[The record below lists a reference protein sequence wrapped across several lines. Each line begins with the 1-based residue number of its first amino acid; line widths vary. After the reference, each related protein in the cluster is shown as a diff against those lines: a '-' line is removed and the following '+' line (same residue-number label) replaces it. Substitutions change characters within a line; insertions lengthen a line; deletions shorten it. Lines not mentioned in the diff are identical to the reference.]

1 MIFEL
6 LLSHRH
12 KSSSMYV
19 IGYILIAL
27 ALGMV
32 PCLLFNLANDEAIE
46 PFLWPVIGCVAVWIL
61 ILLTFRLPDIVRPV
75 DGLVMVAVMWI
86 VAIAVGSLPFVL
98 SGMELI
104 DSIFESTSGITTTG
118 STILEDFD
126 RWSSG
131 ILLWRSM
138 MQWIGGI
145 AIIIIFM
152 LIMPMIGFG
161 GRELFGNETSGSG
174 AVNFSLKLRDAAKQF
189 IIIYL
194 MLTAVLI
201 VILMI
206 LGMNFY
212 EGLCLALSTISTGGF
227 MCKGDSV
234 ISYSALIKVAV
245 MTFMFLGGTNFYL
258 HFKAVYRKDSKG
270 YAHNEEFRFMLFL
283 NILFIVL
290 TFFIVTAS
298 AESII
303 VERAINDK
311 HVYDFVD
318 VAFNVISASTT
329 TGFVAA
335 NYDSWTPTATMLLF
349 MAMVIG
355 GSTGSTSGGLK
366 VGRLLITLKY
376 SYNGLKE
383 MLHPK
388 AFYDVRLNKSSVDT
402 STISASIT
410 ITMLF
415 FFTIG
420 VGTGILML
428 TGIGLETAMT
438 TMIANLTTFGPA
450 TSVDGWDFGAI
461 GNYHALDW
469 YTKLFL
475 CAVMWLGRLEILTG
489 LILLTP
495 GFWKEYMMSRR
506 LNRGKPAYTKFRR

>member
-1 MIFEL
+1 
-6 LLSHRH
+6 
-12 KSSSMYV
+12 MYV
-19 IGYILIAL
+19 MGYILVAL
-27 ALGMV
+27 ALGMI
-32 PCLLFNLANDEAIE
+32 PCLLFNYFNGEEID
-46 PFLWPVIGCVAVWIL
+46 PFLWPIVGCIIIWIL

-75 DGLVMVAVMWI
+75 DGLVMIAVMWI
-86 VAIAVGSLPFVL
+86 VAIAVGSLPFML
-98 SGMELI
+98 SGMDPV

-118 STILEDFD
+118 STILENFD
-126 RWSSG
+126 EWSSG

-174 AVNFSLKLRDAAKQF
+174 AVNFSIKLRDAAKQF

-194 MLTAVLI
+194 MLTVVLI
-201 VILMI
+201 VILLM

-227 MCKGDSV
+227 MCKDNSV
-234 ISYSALIKVAV
+234 IGYSALIKIAV
-245 MTFMFLGGTNFYL
+245 MAFMFLGGTNFYL
-258 HFKAVYRKDSKG
+258 HFKAIYKRNSSG

-283 NILFIVL
+283 NILFIVM

-298 AESII
+298 AQTII
-303 VERAINDK
+303 IDRALNDS
-311 HVYDFVD
+311 HVYDLVD

-329 TGFVAA
+329 TGFVASD
-335 NYDSWTPTATMLLF
+335 YDAWTPAAVMLLF
-349 MAMVIG
+349 TMMIVG

-366 VGRLLITLKY
+366 VGRLLIALKY
-376 SYNGLKE
+376 SYNGLRE

-415 FFTIG
+415 FFTIA
-420 VGTGILML
+420 VGTGVLML
-428 TGIGLETAMT
+428 TGLDLEPAMT

-450 TSVDGWDFGAI
+450 TEPFGAI
-461 GNYHALDW
+461 GNYHSMEW
-469 YTKLFL
+469 YTKMFL
-475 CAVMWLGRLEILTG
+475 AVVMWLGRLEILTG

-506 LNRGKPAYTKFRR
+506 LNRGKPTYSRFRH

>member
-1 MIFEL
+1 MVFEL

-12 KSSSMYV
+12 KNSSMYV
-19 IGYILIAL
+19 VGYILIAL
-27 ALGMV
+27 AIGMI
-32 PCLLFNLANDEAIE
+32 PCLIFNIINQEPAG
-46 PFLWPVIGCVAVWIL
+46 PFLLPIIICVSLWIL
-61 ILLTFRLPDIVRPV
+61 IMLTFTMPDVVRPV

-86 VAIAVGSLPFVL
+86 VAIAVGSVPFTM
-98 SGMELI
+98 SGMPPI

-118 STILEDFD
+118 STIMYDIES
-126 RWSSG
+126 WPSG

-152 LIMPMIGFG
+152 LILPMIGFG

-174 AVNFSLKLRDAAKQF
+174 AVNLSIKLRDAAKQF
-189 IIIYL
+189 VIIYL
-194 MLTAVLI
+194 MLTAFLVA
-201 VILMI
+201 ILMV
-206 LGMNFY
+206 LGMSFY

-234 ISYSALIKVAV
+234 ISYSVYIKIAV
-245 MTFMFLGGTNFYL
+245 MIFMFLGGTNFYL
-258 HFKAVYRKDSKG
+258 HFKAVYRRNSSG
-270 YAHNEEFRFMLFL
+270 YVHNEEFRFMLLL
-283 NILFIVL
+283 NILFIAL
-290 TFFIVTAS
+290 AFLIVTYGPDLISENIAFENS
-298 AESII
+298 
-303 VERAINDK
+303 
-311 HVYDFVD
+311 HVYNLVD

-335 NYDSWTPTATMLLF
+335 NYDLWAPTAVMLLF
-349 MAMVIG
+349 FVMIIG

-376 SYNGLKE
+376 AYNGLKE
-383 MLHPK
+383 MLHPR
-388 AFYDVRLNKSSVDT
+388 AIYDVRLNKSSVDN

-420 VGTGILML
+420 IGTGILMM
-428 TGIGLETAMT
+428 TGIDFQSSIT

-450 TSVDGWDFGAI
+450 TGQFGAI
-461 GNYHALDW
+461 GSYYEVEW

-475 CAVMWLGRLEILTG
+475 SVVMWLGRLEILTG

-495 GFWKEYMMSRR
+495 GFWKEYLMSRR
-506 LNRGKPAYTKFRR
+506 VKRGKPMATRFRH